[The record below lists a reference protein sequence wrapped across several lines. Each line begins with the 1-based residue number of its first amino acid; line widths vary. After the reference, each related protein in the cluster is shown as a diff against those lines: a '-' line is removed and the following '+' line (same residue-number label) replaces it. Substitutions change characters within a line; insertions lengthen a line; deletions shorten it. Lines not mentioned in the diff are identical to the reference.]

1 MNVILNNIYSPV
13 RTHFGILSS
22 FHIGYETNIF
32 FTIKMI
38 LLVITVTLAI
48 VSTNARLFYEGNG
61 AQIVYK
67 WTKLDYDWPNDQDR
81 QNYIRNRSF
90 IVQNNIIT
98 GIKVF
103 QKRVYVSVPR
113 WRQGVP
119 ATLNEVVINSKG
131 EAILKPFPNWSMQEI
146 GNCNAFQYVQSMEI
160 DPNTG
165 QMWII
170 DTGSTNTR
178 DTSGGT
184 SRCNAKI
191 IIYDIETKR
200 IVQKHIFPENV
211 VSKGRNF
218 LNDLVIDYVDG
229 QAKFAYIS
237 DAFKGDPKL
246 IVYDFVRDKSY
257 FFQHKSMY
265 PLNGYFEI
273 VTGNKLRWNATI
285 PIDGIAMSPDFKFV
299 YYCTLADRNLY
310 RIATHI
316 LRSHGNFSHA
326 VQLVGKMDTGFST

>member
-1 MNVILNNIYSPV
+1 VTSILYLFTFIISIRYLHIFITSISTCPCNLELYIHPEGTN
-13 RTHFGILSS
+13 FGIISS

-32 FTIKMI
+32 FTITMI
-38 LLVITVTLAI
+38 LLVITMIFAI
-48 VSTNARLFYEGNG
+48 VSTNARLFEEGNG
-61 AQIVYK
+61 AQIMYK
-67 WTKLDYDWPNDQDR
+67 WNRLDYDWSNEQDR
-81 QNYIRNRSF
+81 HNSIRNRSF
-90 IVQNNIIT
+90 IVANNIIT

-119 ATLNEVVINSKG
+119 STLNEVVINSKG

-191 IIYDIETKR
+191 VIYDIESKR
-200 IVQKHIFPENV
+200 LVRKHTFPDNV

-218 LNDLVIDYVDG
+218 LNDLVIDYVEG

-237 DAFKGDPKL
+237 DAIKSDPKL
-246 IVYDFVRDKSY
+246 IVYDVVRDQSY
-257 FFQHKSMY
+257 FFQHKS
-265 PLNGYFEI
+265 I
-273 VTGNKLRWNATI
+273 
-285 PIDGIAMSPDFKFV
+285 
-299 YYCTLADRNLY
+299 
-310 RIATHI
+310 
-316 LRSHGNFSHA
+316 
-326 VQLVGKMDTGFST
+326 

>member
-48 VSTNARLFYEGNG
+48 VSTNARLFDEGNG

-237 DAFKGDPKL
+237 DAFIGDPKL

>member
-1 MNVILNNIYSPV
+1 
-13 RTHFGILSS
+13 
-22 FHIGYETNIF
+22 
-32 FTIKMI
+32 MI
-38 LLVITVTLAI
+38 LLVITMILAI
-48 VSTNARLFYEGNG
+48 VSTNARLFEEGNG
-61 AQIVYK
+61 AQIMYK
-67 WTKLDYDWPNDQDR
+67 WTKLDFDWPTDLDR
-81 QNYIRNRSF
+81 QNSIRNRSF

-119 ATLNEVVINSKG
+119 STLNEVVINSKG

-146 GNCNAFQYVQSMEI
+146 GTCNAFQYVQSMEI

-170 DTGSTNTR
+170 DTGSTNTKG
-178 DTSGGT
+178 TSGGM
-184 SRCNAKI
+184 SSCNAKI
-191 IIYDIETKR
+191 VIYDIVSKR
-200 IVQKHIFPENV
+200 IVRKHVFPENV

-218 LNDLVIDYVDG
+218 LNDLVIDYVEG

-237 DAFKGDPKL
+237 DAFKSHPKL

-257 FFQHKSMY
+257 FFQHRSMY
-265 PLNGYFEI
+265 PLNGYIEI
-273 VTGNKLRWNATI
+273 VAKNKLRWNATT

-310 RIATHI
+310 RIPTHI
-316 LRSHGNFSHA
+316 LRSYGTFSHA
-326 VQLVGKMDTGFST
+326 VQLVGKVDTGLKCEFISLNISGSLVIYNVGSIKLD

>member
-1 MNVILNNIYSPV
+1 
-13 RTHFGILSS
+13 
-22 FHIGYETNIF
+22 
-32 FTIKMI
+32 MI
-38 LLVITVTLAI
+38 VLVITMITATVC
-48 VSTNARLFYEGNG
+48 TNARLFEEGNG
-61 AQIVYK
+61 AQIMYQ
-67 WTKLDYDWPNDQDR
+67 WTRLDYDWPNDLDR
-81 QNYIRNRSF
+81 QNSIRNRSF

-103 QKRVYVSVPR
+103 HKRVYVSVPR

-119 ATLNEVVINSKG
+119 STLNEIVINTKG
-131 EAILKPFPNWSMQEI
+131 ESILKPFPNWSMQEI

-170 DTGSTNTR
+170 DTGSTNTKG
-178 DTSGGT
+178 TSGGM

-191 IIYDIETKR
+191 AIYDIKSKR
-200 IVQKHIFPENV
+200 IVRKHVFPDNV

-229 QAKFAYIS
+229 RAKFVYIS

-246 IVYDFVRDKSY
+246 IVYDVVRDQSY
-257 FFQHKSMY
+257 YFQHKSMY
-265 PLNGYFEI
+265 PMNGYVEI
-273 VTGNKLRWNATI
+273 VSGNKLRWNATV
-285 PIDGIAMSPDFKFV
+285 PIDGISMSPDFKFV

-310 RIATHI
+310 RIPTHI
-316 LRSHGNFSHA
+316 LRTNGNFSHA
-326 VQLVGKMDTGFST
+326 VQLVGKMDSGFSSEFISFNINGCL